1 MQAPDLRALD
11 FDAFVALVFD
21 HPAYE
26 GEDIEHHADGSV
38 TFVEERPAAW
48 FWEVEWSWDDVP
60 ADPLHTLALMTELFE
75 RAHEL
80 QGRFTSRQL
89 AQGFNLLLN
98 GAAKVFMELV
108 WRTELPWE
116 PRERLLRAVVPLYR
130 GLFDVVTDI
139 EHVPFMFWDILLAHR
154 FTEPRGVS
162 PSQPR
167 ATPDDDRMREVIAG
181 ALREQ
186 LLVLD
191 GAWSVPAA
199 LHGAYHVN
207 HPVALEAVREW
218 LARQPAPEDGEEE
231 LHWMTYARQ
240 VLAGDV
246 E

>member
-11 FDAFVALVFD
+11 YDAFITLVFD

-26 GEDIEHHADGSV
+26 GQDIEHHADGSV
-38 TFVEERPAAW
+38 TFLEERPKAW
-48 FWEVEWSWDDVP
+48 FWEVEWEWDDLP
-60 ADPLHTLALMTELFE
+60 ADPPHTLALMTELFE
-75 RAHEL
+75 RAGEL
-80 QGRFTSRQL
+80 PERFTSRQI

-98 GAAKVFMELV
+98 GGAEAFMELI
-108 WRTELPWE
+108 WRAELPWE

-130 GLFDVVTDI
+130 GLFDVQTDV
-139 EHVPFMFWDILLAHR
+139 EHVPFMFWDILLAYR
-154 FTEPRGVS
+154 FEESTGERLSKRRV
-162 PSQPR
+162 
-167 ATPDDDRMREVIAG
+167 TPDDDRIRAVVSDVIREK
-181 ALREQ
+181 

-207 HPVALEAVREW
+207 HPIALDAVREW

-231 LHWMTYARQ
+231 PHWVTYARQ